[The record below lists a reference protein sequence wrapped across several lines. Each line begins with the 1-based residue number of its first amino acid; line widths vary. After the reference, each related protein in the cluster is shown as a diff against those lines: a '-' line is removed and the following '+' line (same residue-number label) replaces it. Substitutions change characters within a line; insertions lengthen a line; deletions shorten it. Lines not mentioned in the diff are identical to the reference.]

1 MYGNHNTHHAMKT
14 RTSTIPLRLCLAALL
29 AIGAAPA
36 FAQTNGTIPTNTPI
50 VSIRAT
56 DAAASEAGDPGAFTV
71 SRGERTNGALIVWF
85 QITGGA
91 MPGLDYTA
99 IPGSVTIPDG
109 ASSVAVPV
117 VPVDDLLPEP
127 TETVTLRVVPS
138 PVATPI
144 VPYLVG
150 LPSTATVG
158 IADNDGFVPTNRPP
172 VVTIIS
178 PANNSSFLAP
188 ATLSII
194 AQARDEDGSIV
205 SVEFFDG
212 DHSLGIRTHPTIGGN
227 ATNLYTLIHSNVPAG
242 AHNLTAKATDNAG
255 ATTVSAIIR
264 VNVNNPP
271 PPPTNQLPIVR
282 IVSPA
287 PNTFLH
293 GPATIGLVAE
303 ARDYD
308 GSVASVLFYSNQQL
322 LGPGARGLNSNLFTL
337 VHSNVPPGMYD
348 FTARATDNL
357 GASTLSTIVR
367 VTVVTNQPPP
377 PPPPTNQPVVVSIV
391 ATDPHASEGLV
402 MWCSNT
408 VVGVNTRTNEPGW
421 SNNCPHPIGFN
432 TATFTV
438 RRSGST
444 NNQLRV
450 YYGIGGS
457 ASNGVDYAALSG
469 VVVIPAGVRTAQ
481 IRINPIDDTSAEPVE
496 TVQLRLRL
504 PPLPLDP
511 ADRPYSLGRPDA
523 AGAFITDNDRPA
535 PPCGPLRDGSFHIC
549 EPITNHCFRVDVTTN
564 MVHWETICTNSI
576 ADGAARHIDC
586 DATNALHRFYRLV
599 PVPCPPNEP

>member
-1 MYGNHNTHHAMKT
+1 MYGNNNKHHAMKT
-14 RTSTIPLRLCLAALL
+14 RSTTTTLRLGLAVLL
-29 AIGAAPA
+29 ALGAVPA
-36 FAQTNGTIPTNTPI
+36 FAQTNGPIPTNVTL

-71 SRGERTNGALIVWF
+71 SRGDRTNGALNVWF
-85 QITGGA
+85 QFSGSA
-91 MPGLDYTA
+91 MPGLDYVA

-109 ASSVAVPV
+109 ASSVVVPV

-150 LPSTATVG
+150 SPSAATVS
-158 IADNDGFVPTNRPP
+158 IADNDGFVPSNRPP
-172 VVTIIS
+172 IVTIVF
-178 PANNSSFLAP
+178 PGNNSSFPAP

-194 AQARDEDGSIV
+194 AQARDEDGSIA

-212 DHSLGIRTHPTIGGN
+212 NISLGIRTAATPGGN
-227 ATNLYTLIHSNVPAG
+227 ATNLYTLIYSNVSAG

-255 ATTVSAIIR
+255 AMTVSAIIH

-271 PPPTNQLPIVR
+271 PPPTNRPPVVH
-282 IVSPA
+282 IVSPGNNSFFPA
-287 PNTFLH
+287 
-293 GPATIGLVAE
+293 PATIGLVAD

-308 GSVASVLFYSNQQL
+308 GSIAGVVFYSNQQL

-337 VHSNVPPGMYD
+337 VTSNVPPGVYE
-348 FTARATDNL
+348 FAARATDNL
-357 GASTLSTIVR
+357 GASTLSSVVR

-377 PPPPTNQPVVVSIV
+377 PPPTNEPVFVSIV

-421 SNNCPHPIGFN
+421 SNNCPNPIGFN

-444 NNQLRV
+444 TNQLRV

-457 ASNGVDYAALSG
+457 ASNGVDYAALPG

-481 IRINPIDDTSAEPVE
+481 IRINPIDDTNAEPVE

-511 ADRPYSLGRPDA
+511 ADRPYTLGRPDA

-535 PPCGPLRDGSFHIC
+535 PPCGPLRDGAFHIC
-549 EPITNHCFRVDVTTN
+549 EPITNRCFRVDVTTN
-564 MVHWETICTNSI
+564 LVHWETICTNSI

-586 DATNALHRFYRLV
+586 DATNAVHRFYRLV